1 MLEWIFLGGSLS
13 TPSQPNFERIKKH
26 VKKHKVAYSVG
37 GVVVIAATSFVVGRY
52 VGMRFGPNA
61 WLNAKKIVIKE
72 NIFLIQTYERWT
84 GPPSWMVRCT
94 ETNTPFLSQTA
105 AAREMG
111 LDVSTLSR
119 HLNGHTAHVGGY
131 HFERIA
137 MAVPRNG

>member
-13 TPSQPNFERIKKH
+13 TPSQPNFERIKQH
-26 VKKHKVAYSVG
+26 VEKHKVAYSVG

-72 NIFLIQTYERWT
+72 NVFLIHTYERWT
-84 GPPSWMVRCT
+84 GPPSWMVRCV
-94 ETNTPFLSQTA
+94 ETGRVFTSQRA
-105 AAREMG
+105 AAHEMG
-111 LDVSTLSR
+111 ISQGVLTS
-119 HLNGHTAHVGGY
+119 HLNGRAEHVGGY
-131 HFERIA
+131 HFVRVA